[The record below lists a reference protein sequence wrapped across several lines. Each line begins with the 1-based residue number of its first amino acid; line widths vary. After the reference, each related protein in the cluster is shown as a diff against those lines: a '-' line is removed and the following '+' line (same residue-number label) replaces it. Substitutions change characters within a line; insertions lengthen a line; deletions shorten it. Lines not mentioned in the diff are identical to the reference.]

1 MKSKQSISVQ
11 DFSALKI
18 LQQEAG
24 NDVVKGIVL
33 YQGESILP
41 FGKNLYAM
49 PLNTLWELAS

>member
-33 YQGESILP
+33 YQGILP